1 MMAIPA
7 EVEQLAQERLAARA
21 DKDYARS
28 DELRDE
34 IKALG
39 FLVKDTADGYELTEA
54 PPFDQFQ
61 NVSQLRQ
68 GHQNSVSAS
77 TAIILVID
85 GWPEDVRTCLSAL
98 TAYMPADAA
107 VVAIDCGNVES
118 VGIVLE
124 EMAQRDERVHVF
136 HVAQMLAESGWAGA
150 VQCGID
156 LADSRFI
163 GVMDVSTIWEGDALT
178 PMLTVFD
185 NPAVALTGWRGV
197 NVNVEDEWRSF
208 TDASA
213 GSVDAVLGYFM
224 LMRTSVA
231 RDIGPNSKARF
242 YRNADMEWSLA
253 IRSAGHDAVIP
264 AIELPLRQ
272 DRHHGYHD
280 SEPEYRDQ
288 QSKKTYDRLL
298 KTYRGKNNILHSK
311 DSNGD

>member
-1 MMAIPA
+1 MMSIPP
-7 EVEQLAQERLAARA
+7 EVESLAQERVVARA
-21 DKDYARS
+21 NKDYQQS
-28 DELRDE
+28 DVLRDQ
-34 IKALG
+34 IKELG
-39 FLVKDTADGYELTEA
+39 FLIKDTADGYELSEA
-54 PPFDQFQ
+54 PPFDQYQ
-61 NVSQLRQ
+61 NVQQLRQ
-68 GHQNSVSAS
+68 AQANSVVAS
-77 TAIILVID
+77 TTIILVID

-98 TAYMPADAA
+98 TAYLPADAA
-107 VVAIDCGNVES
+107 VIAIDCGNVES

-124 EMAQRDERVHVF
+124 DLAQRDNRVNVF
-136 HVAQMLAESGWAGA
+136 HVAQTLAESGWAGA

-156 LADSRFI
+156 LADSVFI

-178 PMLTVFD
+178 PMLAVFD

-197 NVNVEDEWRSF
+197 NVNVEDEWRTF

-231 RDIGPNSKARF
+231 CDIGPNAKARF

-253 IRSAGHDAVIP
+253 IRSAGHDAVIS

-280 SEPEYRDQ
+280 SDPEYRDQ

-298 KTYRGKNNILHSK
+298 KTYRGKSNILHSK
-311 DSNGD
+311 DSDGN